1 LVEYGARKIFTTIFA
16 KIFNCTGANIVAVRI
31 GFIGTGGIA
40 SHHFTQLEKIKDAQ
54 LVAFAD
60 MNTERAEAAARRF
73 EGTAYSDARKMLEA
87 ETLDAVY
94 VCLPPH
100 VHGNAEILAAQKG
113 CALFVEKPLAN
124 TMKTAEKIMQ
134 TVEDAK
140 VLTSVGYHFRYTGAA
155 DRALQLL
162 SGKKAPQ
169 AAMCYGRW
177 LGGFPG
183 VPWWRRMDQSGGQLV
198 EQATHVVDLAR
209 YLMGEIT
216 SVSCMAA
223 LREMDKVYE
232 GTTVP
237 DVTALTVTFASGA
250 IGHFATT
257 SILRHAGENALDLY
271 LLDATYKISGNTL
284 EVADKEA
291 THTYRFNNNPSLDE
305 DKAFVQAVK
314 TGKRTGIRSTYA
326 DALKTL
332 KVTLA
337 ANQSAKTGK
346 VVKV

>member
-1 LVEYGARKIFTTIFA
+1 M
-16 KIFNCTGANIVAVRI
+16 AVRI

-40 SHHFTQLEKIKDAQ
+40 SHHFNQLEKIKDAQ

-60 MNTERAEAAARRF
+60 MNTERADAAARRF
-73 EGTAYSDARKMLEA
+73 DGKSYNDARKMLEA

-100 VHGNAEILAAQKG
+100 VHGQAEILAAQKG

-124 TMKTAEKIMQ
+124 TMKTGEKILGAI
-134 TVEDAK
+134 EDAG
-140 VLTSVGYHFRYTGAA
+140 VLTSVGYHWRYLGAT
-155 DRALQLL
+155 DRALELL
-162 SGKKAPQ
+162 AGKKSPK

-183 VPWWRRMDQSGGQLV
+183 VAWWRKMDQSGGQLV
-198 EQATHVVDLAR
+198 EQATHIVDLAR
-209 YLMGEIT
+209 FLMGEIT
-216 SVSCMAA
+216 SVSCMSA

-232 GTTVP
+232 GTTAP
-237 DVTALTVTFASGA
+237 DVTALTVTFESGA
-250 IGHFATT
+250 IGNFTTT
-257 SILRHAGENALDLY
+257 SILNHTFEAALDLY
-271 LLDATYKISGNTL
+271 LLDSTYKLSGNTL
-284 EVADKEA
+284 EVETNDA
-291 THTYRFNNNPSLDE
+291 TNTYRFGNNPSLDE
-305 DKAFVQAVK
+305 DKIFVQAVK

-346 VVKV
+346 VVKL

>member
-1 LVEYGARKIFTTIFA
+1 VP
-16 KIFNCTGANIVAVRI
+16 VRI
-31 GFIGTGGIA
+31 GFVGTGGIA
-40 SHHFTQLEKIKDAQ
+40 GAHFNQLEQIKDAQ

-60 MNTERAEAAARRF
+60 MDKARAEAAARRF
-73 EGTAYSDARKMLEA
+73 EGKAYTDAAKMLEA

-100 VHGNAEILAAQKG
+100 AHKDAEILAAQKG

-124 TMKTAEKIMQ
+124 TMKTAERIAAAI
-134 TVEDAK
+134 EDAK
-140 VLTSVGYHFRYTGAA
+140 VLTSVGYHWRFHEATERT
-155 DRALQLL
+155 RQLL
-162 SGKKAPQ
+162 SGKKTAQP
-169 AAMCYGRW
+169 ALCYGRW

-183 VPWWRRMDQSGGQLV
+183 VPWWREFDQSGGQLV
-198 EQATHVVDLAR
+198 EQTTHIVDLAR

-216 SVSCMAA
+216 SVSCVAA
-223 LREMDKVYE
+223 LREMNKVYKDA
-232 GTTVP
+232 TAP
-237 DVTALTVTFASGA
+237 DVMALTVTFASGA
-250 IGHFATT
+250 IGHFSTT
-257 SILRHAGENALDLY
+257 CMLAGFHEAALDMYAKDTIYRLSANV
-271 LLDATYKISGNTL
+271 LTVQNTTNG
-284 EVADKEA
+284 E
-291 THTYRFNNNPSLDE
+291 THTYPGSNSAMLDE

-346 VVKV
+346 TVKV